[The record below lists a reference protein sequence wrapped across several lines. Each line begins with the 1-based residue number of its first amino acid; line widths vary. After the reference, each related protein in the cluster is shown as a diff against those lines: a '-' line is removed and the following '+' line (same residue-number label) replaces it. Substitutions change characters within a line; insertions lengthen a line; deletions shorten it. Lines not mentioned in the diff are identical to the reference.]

1 MTQYLFGYGSLIN
14 QQSRQLTGQVGE
26 TYPAVVNNLVRYWG
40 SIDRSYSLSPLV
52 AKLGEGQTNG
62 VLMVIEPQDLAL
74 FDQRER
80 GYQRVAL
87 DNHHIDS
94 DVPLTDNCQVW
105 VYIQPN
111 SPPPN
116 PQSPIA
122 LSYLDTVLSGCLS
135 FSLEFAE
142 HFIAHTQ
149 GWQHGWLDDRYAP
162 LYSRNPGISA
172 DHLTQI
178 DQLLTEITV

>member
-1 MTQYLFGYGSLIN
+1 MTQYIFGYGSLIN

-26 TYPAVVNNLVRYWG
+26 TYPAIVDHLVRYWG

-62 VLMVIEPQDLAL
+62 VLMAIDAEDLAL

-80 GYQRVAL
+80 GYQRIQL
-87 DNHHIDS
+87 KSQHIHS
-94 DVPLTDNCQVW
+94 KAQLTEQCQVW
-105 VYIQPN
+105 AYVQPS

-116 PQSPIA
+116 AQSPIA
-122 LSYLDTVLSGCLS
+122 LSYLDTVLAGCLS
-135 FSLEFAE
+135 FSVEFAR

-149 GWQHGWLDDRYAP
+149 GWQHGWQNDRHAP
-162 LYSRNPGISA
+162 LYSRNPGVSA
-172 DHLTQI
+172 EQLTQI